1 MILLVMLGTKYGTII
16 YVTVFLSCVFH
27 CITVRFMITCIDM
40 KIEEFEIKIVFE
52 SGQIIE
58 KYVRNNRGSGRKNLR
73 CFPKC
78 TTSGHVKRGYCGN
91 SISII
96 VFGKNISDKLNR
108 CCFFG

>member
-1 MILLVMLGTKYGTII
+1 MSSSTGPKMDDKY
-16 YVTVFLSCVFH
+16 S
-27 CITVRFMITCIDM
+27 
-40 KIEEFEIKIVFE
+40 IVFE

-91 SISII
+91 SISIT
-96 VFGKNISDKLNR
+96 VFGKNISEHDLIILQLLPSNTPK
-108 CCFFG
+108 